1 MHVVTSAEMTEIDRR
16 AQQDY
21 GIPGLLLME
30 NAGQKALAAWREEAG
45 SAGGAGAR
53 RRLVFLAGKGNNG
66 GDALVMAR
74 QAAIDRL
81 GEVLVIPVAEE
92 LEGNAALHLDVVR
105 RLGIPILPW
114 ETGRTEAEAAIR
126 DADVLF
132 DGIAGTGI
140 KGGLRPPLSE
150 LVEAANAAAAF
161 TVAVDVPSGLADDFR
176 RGNPLLR
183 ADLTL
188 TMGLPKRC
196 LFLPDAR
203 AACGSIRRIALGF
216 PPVLTETDDLPG
228 ELLAPAAVGRVLP
241 APAPHDYKH
250 RRGVLAVFAG
260 ARGTAGAAVLAA
272 TAAARST
279 AGMVRLFA
287 DSEVYPVLAAQ
298 CRSVMVAERPAATR
312 TGGAAAPTGG
322 AEAGSSRLPDL
333 AGHSALLVGPG
344 WGRGEQRERDLTGLL
359 TSGLPGVLDADG
371 INTLSD
377 LQARGAAPGP
387 LGGRWVIT
395 PHAGELARLTGMSSA
410 EVLADAFETTL
421 AVARR
426 LEAVVCLKSHV
437 TIVAAPDGR
446 YGVVDGMNPA
456 MGTGGAGDVLAGMI
470 AGILA
475 RGIDPFDA
483 ARAGCILHDT
493 LGKRLHARRGF
504 FLAEDLLEDLSA
516 EVARYAG

>member
-30 NAGQKALAAWREEAG
+30 NAGQNALAAWREEAG
-45 SAGGAGAR
+45 CGGGAGAGAR
-53 RRLVFLAGKGNNG
+53 RRLVFLAGTGNNG

-81 GEVLVIPVAEE
+81 GEVRVIPVAEE
-92 LEGNAALHLDVVR
+92 LKGNAALHLDVVR
-105 RLGIPILPW
+105 RLGISILPW
-114 ETGRTEAEAAIR
+114 DTRRREAEAAMR

-140 KGGLRPPLSE
+140 RGGLRPPLSE
-150 LVEAANAAAAF
+150 LVAAANAAAAV

-183 ADLTL
+183 ANLTL

-203 AACGSIRRIALGF
+203 DACGSIRRIAVGF
-216 PPVLTETDDLPG
+216 PPVLTEADELPG
-228 ELLAPAAVGRVLP
+228 ELLTAAEAGRFLP

-287 DSEVYPVLAAQ
+287 DGGVYPVLAAQ
-298 CRSVMVAERPAATR
+298 CRSVMVAERPAA
-312 TGGAAAPTGG
+312 AAAETGDAA
-322 AEAGSSRLPDL
+322 AEPSPLPAL
-333 AGHSALLVGPG
+333 GGHSALLVGPG
-344 WGRGEQRERDLTGLL
+344 WGRGEHRQRDLTGLL

-377 LQARGAAPGP
+377 LQARGAAPGT
-387 LGGRWVIT
+387 LGGRWVLT
-395 PHAGELARLTGMSSA
+395 PHAGELARLTGTSGE
-410 EVLADAFETTL
+410 EVLADAFEATL
-421 AVARR
+421 AEARR

-437 TIVAAPDGR
+437 TIIAAPDGR

-456 MGTGGAGDVLAGMI
+456 MGTGGAGDVLAGI
-470 AGILA
+470 IGGILA

-483 ARAGCILHDT
+483 ARAGCILHDA
-493 LGKRLHARRGF
+493 LGKRLHAERGY
-504 FLAEDLLEDLSA
+504 FLAEDLLEQLSA